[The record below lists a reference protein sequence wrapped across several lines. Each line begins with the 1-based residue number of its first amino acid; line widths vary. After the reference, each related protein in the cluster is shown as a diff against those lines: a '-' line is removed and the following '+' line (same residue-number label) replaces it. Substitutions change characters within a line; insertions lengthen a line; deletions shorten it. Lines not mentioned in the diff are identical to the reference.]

1 MYRVYHAMRESGADF
16 IVPPPPPAVV
26 DNPNVRHGVID
37 RPDPHRVDD
46 KARLLAQIEMDQGRT
61 NPTQIP
67 EGSIEFFDRITLP
80 HGCQIAFVNFLD
92 CTIGIYHLAE
102 S

>member
-1 MYRVYHAMRESGADF
+1 MYRVFHAVRESGADF
-16 IVPPPPPAVV
+16 IVPPPPPAVL

-61 NPTQIP
+61 DGRATD
-67 EGSIEFFDRITLP
+67 S
-80 HGCQIAFVNFLD
+80 
-92 CTIGIYHLAE
+92 AE
-102 S
+102 IFHRF